1 MKRSSGGNHM
11 SIRTRAMLTQ
21 FVLILLPIVLCSFL
35 LIRQV
40 FNDSLS
46 TNAGATYQ
54 YNRYIV
60 DNLNTAIRQLE
71 SMANTISANR
81 SVRQYVGEPDPA
93 VRDELYRSGIS
104 NLLSYSYNRYL
115 PTHDI
120 QVIPDAMLS
129 DVSAEDDTYVFYHS
143 EYRMWFFRNEG
154 NELTCKFYYQFV
166 GDNDKTGLICFVPT
180 GTILTD
186 IQKSIASIN
195 DQQCAI
201 TDEKGNFLYLP
212 DTISEKDTEI
222 LTNAIRR
229 NKEGYQL
236 LGNSTVFYCMRSD
249 LLPLQFVSIQ
259 PMLVAWQF
267 SSSLLPYLIGT
278 LLLTAL
284 CIFLSYQVFFKGI
297 TRRII
302 QLSDACESLPLD
314 RIVASGSALSDEL
327 PEEEQPLL
335 PSVPVMGSDEIGTLS
350 VSINNML
357 SHIVELTDIN
367 AQEVRTSQ
375 RAAYDMLAAQIHPH
389 FIYNTL
395 ENLRMM
401 AEINDD
407 QEVADQLYALG
418 RMLRL
423 SISDSSSTGDVRT
436 ELEHAGLYLQLQ
448 KMRMSNGLIYE
459 VDPVSDEIASF
470 SCPRFLLQPVVEN
483 AIKHGFQNKKTPGYI
498 HITAGKNGDEI
509 WLQVYNDGWGL
520 SEERLN
526 EVRESLRHNQPIRQ
540 ASGGIGLV
548 NVSTRLR
555 MFYGRQAG
563 LTIDSDPA
571 GGTTCTLHLG
581 PAPAEEQ

>member
-1 MKRSSGGNHM
+1 MEQSSGRNHM
-11 SIRTRAMLTQ
+11 SIRTRAILTQ
-21 FVLILLPIVLCSFL
+21 FVLILLPVVLCAFM

-40 FNDSLS
+40 VNDSLS

-60 DNLNTAIRQLE
+60 DNLNTSIRQLE
-71 SMANTISANR
+71 SMANTIAANR
-81 SVRQYVGEPDPA
+81 FVRKYVDEPDPA

-120 QVIPDAMLS
+120 QVIPDATLA
-129 DVSAEDDTYVFYHS
+129 DVSNEDGAHVFYHS
-143 EYRMWFFRNEG
+143 AYRMWVVRNEG
-154 NELTCKFYYQFV
+154 NELTCKFYYQFT
-166 GDNDKTGLICFVPT
+166 GDHDKPGLICFVPT
-180 GTILTD
+180 GTVLTE
-186 IQKSIASIN
+186 IQQSIASIN
-195 DQQCAI
+195 NQQCAI
-201 TDEKGNFLYLP
+201 ADEQGNFLYLP

-222 LTNAIRR
+222 LTGALSWTR
-229 NKEGYQL
+229 EGYQL
-236 LGNSTVFYCMRSD
+236 LSNRTVFYCMRSD

-259 PMLVAWQF
+259 PVMVAWQF
-267 SSSLLPYLIGT
+267 SSSLLPFLIGT

-314 RIVASGSALSDEL
+314 RIAVSGSGLPDEL
-327 PEEEQPLL
+327 PDEEQPLL
-335 PSVPVMGSDEIGTLS
+335 PSVPVMGNDEIGTLS

-436 ELEHAGLYLQLQ
+436 ELEHAALYLQLQ

-459 VDPVSDEIASF
+459 IDHVSENIESF

-498 HITAGKNGDEI
+498 HITAGRSGDEI
-509 WLQVYNDGWGL
+509 LIQVYNDGWGL
-520 SEERLN
+520 SEERLTQI
-526 EVRESLRHNQPIRQ
+526 RESLRHNQPIRQ
-540 ASGGIGLV
+540 TSGGIGLV

-555 MFYGRQAG
+555 MFYGRHAG

-581 PAPAEEQ
+581 PAPAEKR